1 MSDSSQPTGVFDL
14 KREEVEDFY
23 RRADSLMIRADE
35 LLSDYYRDKLK
46 LGKKTIHKICELY
59 ANASA
64 LRNMLDRTFKIE
76 EAPENA
82 IFRIKSEHVTA
93 LMAFIM
99 ALMDTKA
106 SLIIS
111 NISLKEH

>member
-1 MSDSSQPTGVFDL
+1 
-14 KREEVEDFY
+14 
-23 RRADSLMIRADE
+23 
-35 LLSDYYRDKLK
+35 
-46 LGKKTIHKICELY
+46 
-59 ANASA
+59 
-64 LRNMLDRTFKIE
+64 